1 MLYYGVSMKFYTSI
15 ARYGNS
21 LLYRGY
27 EDGQRVKRKVKF
39 KPTLYVKGKGA
50 SKFTA
55 LDGTNVD
62 AIKFDSMKDAKEFVE
77 KYEDIEN
84 FTIYGNTNYIAQ
96 YIAEEFP
103 GEIKF
108 DRSKIRIHNIDI
120 EVASDEGFPEPKD
133 AKHPVISIA
142 LYDNVYN
149 LYQVWGLGDFDVSKA
164 ELKDARIA
172 YTKCISE
179 EALLKEF
186 IRCWHDEFSCPDVVT
201 GWNIRGFDIPYLV
214 NRINRLMGEDEV
226 KKLSPWGMVDEKMVT
241 MRKGQVQMFDIAG
254 IAQLDYMDLFQKFGY
269 SFGPQENYRL
279 DNIANVVL
287 GERKMDYAEYSNLH
301 NLYKENHQKFIDYNI
316 RDVWLVDRMED
327 KIAMIT
333 LCMTMA
339 YKAGVNYSD
348 TMGTT
353 GIWDSLIHRYLMN
366 QNIIVPPNA
375 NKFKGDYEGGYVKD
389 PQCGVHDWVCSFDVN
404 SLYPNIIV
412 QWNMSPETILKGQVQ
427 SDVTLEKM
435 LNGYVNQRSDASMA
449 ATGQYFSNEKQGF
462 MPKIIEE
469 MYDERVQIKKKM
481 LASKKELEACDKNNK
496 QEVYRIERDIAH
508 FENQQTAIKILLN
521 SLYGAMGNKY
531 FRYFTMEIAEGITI
545 TGQYIIKWAEK
556 HVNAYLNK
564 VLKNKKDYVIAIDT
578 DSVYVGF
585 SDLVNSVMPSADTSK
600 KVDFLDKVCAKVE
613 SDVLDVAFKQ
623 LKENCGA
630 YKQRISM
637 KREGIANRGIWTAKK
652 RYILN
657 VWDNE
662 GVRYA
667 APKLKIMGIEAIKS
681 STPAACRAAFKELF
695 QILINGTEEQ
705 TQKFIADFRNEFI
718 ALPAEEK
725 AFPRGVSSVK
735 SYVDSKT
742 VYKKGTPINSRAAI
756 LYNYML
762 KQKGV
767 ENKYEVI
774 KDGEKIKY
782 IHLNPRNPLR
792 EDVMGFYTILPH
804 EFGLHQYIDNDTQF
818 EKAFLD
824 PAKLILDAIGWKA
837 EESSSLEDFFG
848 A

>member
-1 MLYYGVSMKFYTSI
+1 MRFYTSVN
-15 ARYGNS
+15 RYGNN

-27 EDGQRVKRKVKF
+27 DNGARVKRKVKF
-39 KPTLYVKGKGA
+39 KPTLYVKGKGN
-50 SKFTA
+50 SKFHA
-55 LDGTNVD
+55 LDGANVD
-62 AIKFDSMKDAKEFVE
+62 PIHFDDMREAKELME
-77 KYEDIEN
+77 KYEDVEN
-84 FTIYGNTNYIAQ
+84 FTIYGNTNFIAQ
-96 YIAEEFP
+96 YIADEFP
-103 GEIKF
+103 GDIHF
-108 DRSKIRIHNIDI
+108 DRNKVRVHNIDI
-120 EVASDEGFPEPKD
+120 EVSSDEGFPEPKD
-133 AKHPVISIA
+133 AKYPVTAICI
-142 LYDNVYN
+142 YDNIIDTY
-149 LYQVWGLGDFDVSKA
+149 YVWGLGEYDTEKA
-164 ELKDARIA
+164 LMKDSRIQ
-172 YTKCISE
+172 YVKCKDE
-179 EALLKEF
+179 EWLLKLF
-186 IRCWHDEFSCPDVVT
+186 VQFWFDEFTCPDVIT
-201 GWNIRGFDIPYLV
+201 GWNVRGFDIPYLV
-214 NRINRLMGEDEV
+214 NRINRLLGEDYV
-226 KKLSPWGMVDEKMVT
+226 KKLSPWGMVEEKMVT
-241 MRKGQVQMFDIAG
+241 MRKGQVQMYDIIG

-279 DNIANVVL
+279 DTIAEVVL
-287 GERKMDYAEYSNLH
+287 GERKLSYDEYSNLA
-301 NLYKENHQKFIDYNI
+301 NLYKENHQRFIDYNI
-316 RDVWLVDRMED
+316 RDVWLVNRMED

-339 YKAGVNYSD
+339 YKAGVNYND
-348 TMGTT
+348 TFGTT
-353 GIWDSLIHRYLMN
+353 AIWDQLIHRFLLKD
-366 QNIIVPPNA
+366 NIIVPPNKD
-375 NKFKGDYEGGYVKD
+375 KFKGDYDGGYVKE

-412 QWNMSPETILKGQVQ
+412 QWNMSPETVMKGCIEP
-427 SDVTLEKM
+427 DVTVDKM
-435 LNGYVNQRSDASMA
+435 LNGFTGQREGCSMA
-449 ATGQYFSNEKQGF
+449 ATGQYFTNEKQGF

-469 MYDERVQIKKKM
+469 MYDERVAIKKKM
-481 LASKKELEACDKNNK
+481 LASKKELEACDKSNK

-556 HVNAYLNK
+556 HVNAFLNK
-564 VLKNKKDYVIAIDT
+564 TLKTDKDYVIAIDT
-578 DSVYVGF
+578 DSVYVGL
-585 SDLVNSVMPSADTSK
+585 SDLVDSVCPNSSMDK
-600 KVDFLDKVCAKVE
+600 KVDFLDKVCQKIE
-613 SDVLDVAFKQ
+613 EDVLDVAFKQ
-623 LKENCGA
+623 LKENCNA

-667 APKLKIMGIEAIKS
+667 KPKLKIMGIEAIKS
-681 STPAACRAAFKELF
+681 STPAPCRAAFKELF
-695 QILINGTEEQ
+695 NILISGTEVE
-705 TQKFIADFRNEFI
+705 TQKFIADFRNRFA

-735 SYVDSKT
+735 QYMDSKT
-742 VYKKGTPINSRAAI
+742 IYKKGTPINSRAAI
-756 LYNYML
+756 LYNHML
-762 KQKGV
+762 KQTSTQ
-767 ENKYEVI
+767 NKYESI

-782 IHLNPRNPLR
+782 ISLNPRNPLR
-792 EDVMGFYTILPH
+792 EDVIGFYTVLPP

-837 EESSSLEDFFG
+837 EESASLEDFFG